1 MDFIT
6 RPNEWGHTAGTAYYD
21 TGELLG
27 SILIGMKQGETVQK
41 FGNPRIKKGI
51 TIILQASLCLS
62 CNILI

>member
-21 TGELLG
+21 TELLD
-27 SILIGMKQGETVQK
+27 SNLIGMKQGETVQK

-51 TIILQASLCLS
+51 RIILQAVPLL
-62 CNILI
+62 